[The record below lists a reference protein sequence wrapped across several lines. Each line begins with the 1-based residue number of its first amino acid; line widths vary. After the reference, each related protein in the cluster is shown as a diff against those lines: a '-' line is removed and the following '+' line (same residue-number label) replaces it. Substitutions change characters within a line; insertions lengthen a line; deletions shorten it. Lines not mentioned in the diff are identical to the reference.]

1 MRGTLRDS
9 ESLRVPLTDICP
21 FPDTNCQRSF
31 LYTRRVIVVGGE
43 ALVDLVPG
51 EPLDS
56 TVDGGLRALLPR
68 LGGGPYNVAL
78 AAARL
83 GAPTAFLSRVSAD
96 RFGVALVE
104 RLTASQVDISLLQHG
119 NEPTTLAVVALD
131 ERGGA
136 HYTFYVEGTA
146 DRLVS
151 DPGALPAETT
161 ALSLGTLGMVLE
173 PGASAYE
180 RVLRRESARGTLTA
194 LDPNIREALIA
205 DPAAYRARFASWLP
219 DVRLLK
225 ISDDDAAWLAEG
237 ADPVAAAKT
246 WIESGVDAVVLTRG
260 ADGVSVITSAGE
272 LAHVPSRKVVV
283 ADTIG
288 AGDTVQGALLA
299 WLDQREVRDLAA
311 LDAAAWT
318 EALGFAAKAASVTVS
333 RSGAEPPTAAEMASA
348 V

>member
-1 MRGTLRDS
+1 M
-9 ESLRVPLTDICP
+9 
-21 FPDTNCQRSF
+21 
-31 LYTRRVIVVGGE
+31 IVVGGE

-56 TVDGGLRALLPR
+56 NVDSGLRALLPR

-83 GAPTAFLSRVSAD
+83 GVPSAFLSRVSTD
-96 RFGVALVE
+96 RFGAALVD
-104 RLTASQVDISLLQHG
+104 RLVGSGVDTSLVQRG
-119 NEPTTLAVVALD
+119 DEPTTLAVVALD
-131 ERGGA
+131 RSGA
-136 HYTFYVEGTA
+136 ARYTFYVDGTA
-146 DRLVS
+146 DRLVT
-151 DPGALPAETT
+151 DPSVLPAEAT

-180 RVLRRESARGTLTA
+180 AVLRRESARGTLTA

-205 DPAAYRARFASWLP
+205 DPAAYRARFESWLP

-246 WIESGVDAVVLTRG
+246 WVESGVDAVVLTRG
-260 ADGVSVITSAGE
+260 AAGLSVITAAGE
-272 LAHVPSRKVVV
+272 LAHVPSRRVEVV
-283 ADTIG
+283 DTIG

-299 WLDQREVRDLAA
+299 WLHTHEVRDLAA
-311 LDAAAWT
+311 LGADAWR
-318 EALGFAAKAASVTVS
+318 EALSYAAKAASITVS
-333 RSGAEPPTAAEMASA
+333 RSGAEPPTAADMAST

>member
-1 MRGTLRDS
+1 M
-9 ESLRVPLTDICP
+9 
-21 FPDTNCQRSF
+21 
-31 LYTRRVIVVGGE
+31 IVVGGE

-83 GAPTAFLSRVSAD
+83 GVPAAFLSRVSTD
-96 RFGVALVE
+96 RFGVALID
-104 RLTASQVDISLLQHG
+104 RLADSGVDTSLVQRG
-119 NEPTTLAVVALD
+119 DEPTTLAVVALD
-131 ERGGA
+131 RSGA
-136 HYTFYVEGTA
+136 ARYTFYVEGTA
-146 DRLVS
+146 DRLVA
-151 DPGALPAETT
+151 DPGALPVDTT
-161 ALSLGTLGMVLE
+161 ALSLGTLGLVLE

-180 RVLRRESARGTLTA
+180 AMLRRESARGTLTV

-246 WIESGVDAVVLTRG
+246 WVESGVDAVVLTRG
-260 ADGVSVITSAGE
+260 AQGLAVITAAGE
-272 LAHVPSRKVVV
+272 LAHVPSRRVDVV
-283 ADTIG
+283 DTIG

-299 WLDQREVRDLAA
+299 WLHVHEVRDLAA
-311 LDAAAWT
+311 LGADAWR
-318 EALGFAAKAASVTVS
+318 EALAYAAKAASITVS
-333 RSGAEPPTAAEMASA
+333 RSGAEPPTAADMAA
-348 V
+348 TV

>member
-1 MRGTLRDS
+1 M
-9 ESLRVPLTDICP
+9 
-21 FPDTNCQRSF
+21 
-31 LYTRRVIVVGGE
+31 IVVGGE

-51 EPLDS
+51 DPLDS

-78 AAARL
+78 AAGRL
-83 GAPTAFLSRVSAD
+83 GVPSAFLSRVSTD
-96 RFGVALVE
+96 RFGEAMVE
-104 RLTASQVDISLLQHG
+104 RLHASDVDTSLLQRG
-119 NEPTTLAVVALD
+119 DEPTTLAVVALAAK
-131 ERGGA
+131 GAA

-146 DRLVS
+146 DRLVA
-151 DPGALPAETT
+151 DPGPLPEEVT

-180 RVLRRESARGTLTA
+180 AVLRREAARGVLTV
-194 LDPNIREALIA
+194 LDPNIREALIT

-225 ISDDDAAWLAEG
+225 ISDDDAAWLTGG
-237 ADPVAAAKT
+237 ADPLAAAKT

-260 ADGVSVITSAGE
+260 ADGISVITAAGE
-272 LAHVPSRKVVV
+272 LAHVPSRKVAVV
-283 ADTIG
+283 DTIG

-299 WLDQREVRDLAA
+299 WLHTREVTDLASLGA
-311 LDAAAWT
+311 DAWR
-318 EALGFAAKAASVTVS
+318 EALAFAAKAASITVS
-333 RSGAEPPTAAEMASA
+333 RSGAEPPTSADMASS